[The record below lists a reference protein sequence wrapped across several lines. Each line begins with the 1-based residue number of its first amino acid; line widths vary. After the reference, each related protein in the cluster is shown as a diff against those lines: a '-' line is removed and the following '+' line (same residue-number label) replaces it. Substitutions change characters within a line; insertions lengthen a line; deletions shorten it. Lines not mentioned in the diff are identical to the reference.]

1 MRSEALKVA
10 LRRLV
15 EALWPELAH
24 RTHLPHKARVVAVR
38 SEPGVAGPPGSV
50 RYSVDLEPLTV
61 DGKPDPSRPLLRDVP
76 LDVPWIGGGRGVY
89 ALPEVG
95 ALVRVAYYE
104 GNPAYPYV
112 DGVLSEGK
120 AVVQVRP
127 GEYLVQ
133 KDADTWVRLEPDGE
147 IEAQAAPGV
156 VLRLKPEGTVELLGA
171 AVVRVDA
178 PRVEL
183 AGGGPAVARVGD
195 LVQVGSAI
203 GQIITGSSRVVSG

>member
-1 MRSEALKVA
+1 M
-10 LRRLV
+10 
-15 EALWPELAH
+15 
-24 RTHLPHKARVVAVR
+24 
-38 SEPGVAGPPGSV
+38 
-50 RYSVDLEPLTV
+50 
-61 DGKPDPSRPLLRDVP
+61 
-76 LDVPWIGGGRGVY
+76 
-89 ALPEVG
+89 
-95 ALVRVAYYE
+95 
-104 GNPAYPYV
+104 